1 MAVAL
6 ALNGAMPPPDFRV
19 DGQVAVVTGAS
30 RGIGRSVA
38 LALAHAG
45 ADVVV
50 AARKEADLEGV
61 ADEIRSAG
69 RRALAVPA
77 HLGRRADVDR
87 LFERALAFGNRL
99 DILVNNA
106 ATNPIFGPL
115 LDVEEEA
122 WDRIMALNVKGYL
135 LAAQRAARAMA
146 ARGRGAIVNVS
157 STAGLRASPG
167 LGAYS
172 VSKAA
177 VIMLTRVL
185 GRELA
190 PLGVRVHAVAPALI
204 ETRFSEAL
212 WKNPENLSWYLKSTP
227 LGRTGQPDEVAGA
240 VLYLCSDAAS
250 YVTGQTL
257 LVDGGHLA

>member
-1 MAVAL
+1 MTRMA
-6 ALNGAMPPPDFRV
+6 DSQFRL
-19 DGQVAVVTGAS
+19 DGRVAVVTGGS
-30 RGIGRSVA
+30 RGIGRAVA
-38 LALAHAG
+38 LGLAQAG

-50 AARKEADLEGV
+50 AARKAQDLDPV
-61 ADEIRSAG
+61 ADEIRALG
-69 RRALAVPA
+69 RRALAVPT
-77 HLGRRADVDR
+77 HLGRRPEIDR
-87 LFERALAFGNRL
+87 LFEATLDAFGRL
-99 DILVNNA
+99 DVLVNNA
-106 ATNPIFGPL
+106 ATNPVFGPL
-115 LDVEEEA
+115 LDIDEDA

-146 ARGRGAIVNVS
+146 PLGRGAIVNIA

-190 PLGVRVHAVAPALI
+190 PLGIRVNGVAPALI

-212 WKNPENLSWYLKSTP
+212 WKNPEILSGYLKSTP
-227 LGRTGQPDEVAGA
+227 LGRTGQPEEVVGA
-240 VLYLCSDAAS
+240 VVYLSSDASS

-257 LVDGGHLA
+257 LLDGGHLA

>member
-1 MAVAL
+1 VPDSPFRLDGRVALVTGGSRGIGRAVAL
-6 ALNGAMPPPDFRV
+6 ALA
-19 DGQVAVVTGAS
+19 Q
-30 RGIGRSVA
+30 
-38 LALAHAG
+38 AG

-50 AARKEADLEGV
+50 AARKAQDLDAV
-61 ADEIRSAG
+61 ADEVRALG
-69 RRALAVPA
+69 RRGLAVPA
-77 HLGRRADVDR
+77 HLARPAEIDR
-87 LFERALAFGNRL
+87 LFESTLKAFGRL
-99 DILVNNA
+99 DVLVNNA
-106 ATNPIFGPL
+106 ATNPVFGPL
-115 LDVEEEA
+115 ADIEEDA

-146 ARGRGAIVNVS
+146 PVGRGVIINMA

-190 PLGVRVHAVAPALI
+190 PLGIRVNGIAPALI

-212 WKNPENLSWYLKSTP
+212 WKNPEILGGYLKSTP
-227 LGRTGQPDEVAGA
+227 LGRAGQPEEVGGA
-240 VLYLCSDAAS
+240 VVYLCSDAAS

-257 LVDGGHLA
+257 LLDGGHLA

>member
-1 MAVAL
+1 MV
-6 ALNGAMPPPDFRV
+6 AMPPPDFRV
-19 DGQVAVVTGAS
+19 DGRVAVVTGAS
-30 RGIGRSVA
+30 RGIGRAVA

-50 AARKEADLEGV
+50 AARKEADLAAV
-61 ADEIRSAG
+61 ADKVRAAG

-77 HLGRRADVDR
+77 HLGRRPDIDR
-87 LFERALAFGNRL
+87 LFATALETFGRL

-106 ATNPIFGPL
+106 ATNPVFGPL
-115 LDVEEEA
+115 LDVEEDA

-135 LAAQRAARAMA
+135 LAAQQAARAMA
-146 ARGRGAIVNVS
+146 RQGRGAIVNVS

-190 PLGVRVHAVAPALI
+190 PLGIRVNAVAPALI

-212 WKNPENLSWYLKSTP
+212 WKNQENLSWYLRSTP

-240 VLYLCSDAAS
+240 VVYLCSDASS

-257 LVDGGHLA
+257 LLDGGHLA